1 MPAGL
6 NDGPYTISAM
16 GGTVFS
22 ITNATAAYILK
33 VLGNATFTGDALQI
47 VPVVGQTGNL
57 LVITDTAGN
66 RIFTLDV
73 NGAITTTAAV
83 KARET
88 VLAVATVGAN
98 AITIPAFSQTIDITA
113 AGVSAM
119 TLANPTATVHDGVR
133 LTFLST
139 TANAHT
145 LSNAAGA
152 GFNGG
157 GAATDVGT
165 FGGAKGDNII
175 VEAYQGVWYVVSK
188 TNVTLA

>member
-6 NDGPYTISAM
+6 NDGPYTIAAM

-98 AITIPAFSQTIDITA
+98 AIAIPAFSQTIDITA

-119 TLANPTATVHDGVR
+119 TLANPTATTHDGVR
-133 LTFLST
+133 LTFMST

-157 GAATDVGT
+157 GAATDIGT

-175 VEAYQGVWYVVSK
+175 VEAYQGVWYVVTK